1 MKKLF
6 SFLFFFAAINVALAQ
21 SKAIQKQI
29 ITLGG
34 IESGSTVSIMQVL
47 DYPVVL
53 NSDTTKKIESFLM
66 VILEEGSTAPSMFKV
81 YGNKLIKN
89 GNVFDKI
96 AKDYLINMQ
105 NKKGEIYIQ
114 NIKYEGSEAESTT
127 DHLVLKFEH

>member
-6 SFLFFFAAINVALAQ
+6 SFLFFFAAMNVALAQ

-34 IESGSTVSIMQVL
+34 IENGSKVSIMQVL

-53 NSDTTKKIESFLM
+53 ISDKTKKIESFLI
-66 VILEEGSTAPSMFKV
+66 VILEEGSTAPSIFKV
-81 YGNKLIKN
+81 YGNRLNKM
-89 GNVFDKI
+89 
-96 AKDYLINMQ
+96 AMDYLKNMQ

-114 NIKYEGSEAESTT
+114 NIKYEGSEAESKT
-127 DHLVLKFEH
+127 DNLVLKFEQ